1 MKSPKQ
7 PKLPGLPGK
16 PAAAIAR
23 SEALDRAFE
32 ELHRALV
39 PLVEG
44 LPTTAESVL
53 TIRRTIQGDQIKVSF
68 KPGQEE

>member
-7 PKLPGLPGK
+7 LTIPGLPGK
-16 PAAAIAR
+16 PALAIAR

-32 ELHRALV
+32 ELHRALI
-39 PLVEG
+39 PLIEG
-44 LPTTAESVL
+44 LPATAESVL
-53 TIRRTIQGDQIKVSF
+53 TIRRTIAGDQIKISF

>member
-1 MKSPKQ
+1 MKKPSQ
-7 PKLPGLPGK
+7 PKLPGLPER
-16 PAAAIAR
+16 PALAIAR

-32 ELHRALV
+32 KLHRALA

-44 LPTTAESVL
+44 LPSTAESVL
-53 TIRRTIQGDQIKVSF
+53 SIRRTIQGDQIKVSF